1 MSTNMLTLLLTNQTF
16 ERGYQTLTFSV
27 GKPRKTNNGMCYVV
41 YGLIPTSVIWDL
53 ISRVKLNSQLVGLLC
68 FTSDVKSRVTR
79 VAIN

>member
-53 ISRVKLNSQLVGLLC
+53 ISRVKLNSQWGCYAPRAMLNLV
-68 FTSDVKSRVTR
+68 SHE
-79 VAIN
+79 